1 MGSIKA
7 LGFLKKPILSETV
20 NYPMFIYSFEKLEVW
35 QLSRK
40 LTVKIYS
47 ISRNFPK
54 DELYGLSSQ
63 LRRAILSVSSNIAE
77 GTSRASGKD
86 KAHFSVIAFS
96 SLMETLNQLIIA
108 NDLGYLSSEE
118 LMKLRVKINEIANKL
133 NALRKAQLKA

>member
-7 LGFLKKPILSETV
+7 FGFLKKSILNF

-40 LTVKIYS
+40 LTVTVYS

-54 DELYGLSSQ
+54 DEQYGLSSQ
-63 LRRAILSVSSNIAE
+63 LRRSVLSVSSNIAE
-77 GTSRASGKD
+77 GTSRSSGKD

-108 NDLGYLSSEE
+108 NDLGYISSEDLVE
-118 LMKLRVKINEIANKL
+118 LRIKINEIANKL
-133 NALRKAQLKA
+133 NALRKAQLHG

>member
-1 MGSIKA
+1 MIMGT
-7 LGFLKKPILSETV
+7 L
-20 NYPMFIYSFEKLEVW
+20 N
-35 QLSRK
+35 
-40 LTVKIYS
+40 
-47 ISRNFPK
+47 
-54 DELYGLSSQ
+54 
-63 LRRAILSVSSNIAE
+63 SVSYTHLDVYKRQSSNIAE

-118 LMKLRVKINEIANKL
+118 LMELRVKINEIANKL